1 MKRCL
6 LTFALVLTLA
16 QAGAQALKVE
26 FLTPRI
32 VHIVKGQPTKTL
44 VVTAQPEQGVATQ
57 SGNTWKSSELTV
69 KQDARGALTFLD
81 AKGRVLLRELS
92 GSIADGKVSQSF
104 RLDKDEAIYG
114 LGTIQNGKMN
124 RRGEHKRME
133 QSNLEDFQNVLQSI
147 KG

>member
-44 VVTAQPEQGVATQ
+44 VVTAQPEQA
-57 SGNTWKSSELTV
+57 
-69 KQDARGALTFLD
+69 
-81 AKGRVLLRELS
+81 
-92 GSIADGKVSQSF
+92 
-104 RLDKDEAIYG
+104 
-114 LGTIQNGKMN
+114 
-124 RRGEHKRME
+124 
-133 QSNLEDFQNVLQSI
+133 
-147 KG
+147 